1 MQAKTGLLVLFLLVS
16 TLAGCTEQLD
26 STNSEERNS
35 EDTSNNST
43 VIDAELPVEL
53 SIQCEEDGGVWTL
66 AEDRSGEYYCD
77 VSEDKASDEPVMTQE
92 DCERRGGTWHADRN
106 HCETGSDDRE
116 DERED
121 DREDEPPMNQTD
133 CERRGGNW
141 TEAPDRPDVYYCH
154 FDREDPNE
162 PPINQ
167 TDCDRRGGNWTEAPD
182 RPDAYY
188 CHFDGE
194 VPSEPPMNQTDC
206 EKRGGN
212 WTEAPDR
219 PDAYYCHF
227 DEGDRVDDSTNMTSE
242 THDWFNWTMNGTH
255 EAIMWISNDSL
266 VWDHL
271 IIDFINSSG
280 NVTTPSQYHL
290 GDPDHPNYEEKLSM
304 NLSYWEDGWYTA
316 NITVYDYDEDT
327 ETSTVVEQ
335 GYWRFWVGHYCNQPD
350 AVGCDD

>member
-1 MQAKTGLLVLFLLVS
+1 MQAKTGLLVLFLLIS

-35 EDTSNNST
+35 EETSNNST

-116 DERED
+116 D
-121 DREDEPPMNQTD
+121 DREDEPPITQID
-133 CERRGGNW
+133 C
-141 TEAPDRPDVYYCH
+141 Y
-154 FDREDPNE
+154 
-162 PPINQ
+162 
-167 TDCDRRGGNWTEAPD
+167 RRGGNWTEAPD

-188 CHFDGE
+188 CHFDRE
-194 VPSEPPMNQTDC
+194 DPNEPPINQTDC
-206 EKRGGN
+206 ERRGGN

-242 THDWFNWTMNGTH
+242 TQEWFNWTMNGTH
-255 EAIMWISNDSL
+255 EAIISISNDSL

-271 IIDFINSSG
+271 HIDFTDSSG
-280 NVTTPSQYHL
+280 NETPSWFIWH
-290 GDPDHPNYEEKLSM
+290 NSSEKMSM
-304 NLSYWEDGWYTA
+304 NLSSWEDGWYTA
-316 NITVYDYDEDT
+316 NITVIDSNTADG
-327 ETSTVVEQ
+327 VVEQ
-335 GYWRFWVGHYCNQPD
+335 GFWRFWVGHYCNQPD